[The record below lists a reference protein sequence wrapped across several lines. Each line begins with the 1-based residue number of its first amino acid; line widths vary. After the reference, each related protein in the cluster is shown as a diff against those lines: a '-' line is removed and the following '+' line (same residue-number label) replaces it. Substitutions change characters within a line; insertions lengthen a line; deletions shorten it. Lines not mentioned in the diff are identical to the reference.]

1 MPRHGRKL
9 ACAYA
14 APFNALRGNA
24 MGIGS
29 LVLFGNRLSV
39 IMRQRRV
46 IGCHSVVDESY
57 VTWLDGGIRR
67 ALWVSDSHLRIAE

>member
-1 MPRHGRKL
+1 
-9 ACAYA
+9 
-14 APFNALRGNA
+14 

>member
-1 MPRHGRKL
+1 MPRHARESVR
-9 ACAYA
+9 AYA
-14 APFNALRGNA
+14 APFNALRENA

-46 IGCHSVVDESY
+46 IGCYGVVDESC
-57 VTWLDGGIRR
+57 VTWIDGEIRR